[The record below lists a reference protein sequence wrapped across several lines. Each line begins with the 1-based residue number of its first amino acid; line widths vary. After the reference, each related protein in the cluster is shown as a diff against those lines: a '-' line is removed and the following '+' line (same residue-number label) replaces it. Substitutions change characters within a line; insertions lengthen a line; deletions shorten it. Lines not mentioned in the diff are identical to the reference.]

1 MSKFI
6 VVEAH
11 VTTTEIYSSYEEAL
25 KEAESCHTDGEEVAI
40 YEVTKK
46 FTPTK
51 VVFQKEEI

>member
-6 VVEAH
+6 VVE
-11 VTTTEIYSSYEEAL
+11 VTTTEIYPSYEEAL
-25 KEAESCHTDGEEVAI
+25 KEAENCHSEGEEVAI
-40 YEVTKK
+40 YEVTTK